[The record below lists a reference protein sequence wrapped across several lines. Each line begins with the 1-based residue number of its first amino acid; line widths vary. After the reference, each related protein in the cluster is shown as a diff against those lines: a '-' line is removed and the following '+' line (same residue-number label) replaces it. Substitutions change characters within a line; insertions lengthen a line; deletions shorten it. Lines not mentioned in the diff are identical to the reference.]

1 MTVDFSPLFYCR
13 EALRRCDWVGP
24 ELLVIGLKY
33 VFDLF
38 VFFFSFSSAQ
48 RYRDFFALLSVIGM
62 CICTLFSLASQ
73 MWHSADLRH
82 RFDSDEGQAF

>member
-38 VFFFSFSSAQ
+38 VFFFFV
-48 RYRDFFALLSVIGM
+48 FFCSTV
-62 CICTLFSLASQ
+62 S
-73 MWHSADLRH
+73 
-82 RFDSDEGQAF
+82 